1 MSIVE
6 SRVDTVRLYR
16 RGATVRR
23 RVVLG
28 AERPAE
34 VEVAGLPLALWDPTA
49 RVRVVSLDGPP
60 GSDVVATSL
69 RIGLWAAPR
78 DTPPTPPEEAE
89 LRRLEGDIA
98 RDEAHVAALRSELS
112 LLGEVTIPERPHA
125 EEGRPP
131 PRSPLVA
138 RLALEELVDEGVRTR
153 SQAIEALEQ
162 ALREHREKLAEAQAR
177 RERAS
182 SARVVSPAELKKT
195 VIIGLVWSGP
205 EARAVT
211 LELEYFVPGARWVPA
226 YQCRMSRDGR
236 ETTLALRA
244 LICQRSG
251 EDWSAA
257 KLELSTAAPLRWTEI
272 PELPSLR
279 IGKAQASPATK
290 RGFRPPPVGANV
302 LLDDYDRDVMRLS
315 RPNLEYNRPRL
326 ALSPP
331 ASPTVPARGV
341 GGAAYGG
348 VMPAMEADESWSS
361 ADGTGEAMAPSLK
374 SLAALPPAP
383 ARPAPAAA
391 PRMSMAAGR
400 ASARMDLMK
409 EEAAPRVSK
418 KLERRARVADDADDE
433 DQGSAAPDEA
443 ALEAF
448 VFTSLRLRAP
458 WEGADRGRLIPVD
471 ALASYLE
478 ILGRTGLV
486 VGGDARQALA
496 EAAQRAE
503 SAAAVALPRGASAL
517 RDDRTSFDYAYA
529 ADAPVDVPSDGAYHS
544 VPVTTAALA
553 SDVAFVVVPREDTN
567 VFRVATLR
575 HTGTTP
581 FLAGPVEVY
590 VGDEYVL
597 TAELPTVP
605 GGGQFQLGLG
615 VEQAIKCAR
624 NTRYSESRSGDKVVA
639 THELMHT
646 LEIELANHL
655 DRDVQCEVRERIPQP
670 AANAEVVVEEG
681 RVVPAW
687 SSYSQSERGRPLA
700 GGRRWK
706 VSVAPGA
713 RVKLLAEYVV
723 KIYANN
729 EIAGGNRREA

>member
-28 AERPAE
+28 AERPTEIE
-34 VEVAGLPLALWDPTA
+34 VPWLPLALWDPTA
-49 RVRVVSLDGPP
+49 RVRVVSIDGPP

-69 RIGLWAAPR
+69 RVGLWAAPR
-78 DTPPTPPEEAE
+78 ETPPTPPEEAE

-98 RDEAHVAALRSELS
+98 RDEAHVAALRSELA
-112 LLGEVTIPERPHA
+112 LLGEVTIPDRPHA

-153 SQAIEALEQ
+153 SEAIEALEQ
-162 ALREHREKLAEAQAR
+162 ALRVHREKLADAQGR
-177 RERAS
+177 RQRAS
-182 SARVVSPAELKKT
+182 SARVVSPFELKKT

-244 LICQRSG
+244 LVCQRSG

-279 IGKAQASPATK
+279 IGKAQASPAGK

-331 ASPTVPARGV
+331 ASPAVPQRPEGS
-341 GGAAYGG
+341 AAYGG
-348 VMPAMEADESWSS
+348 VVAPEADESWSS
-361 ADGTGEAMAPSLK
+361 DGTGEV
-374 SLAALPPAP
+374 AALSKSMAAPPPAP
-383 ARPAPAAA
+383 ARPMPVGAA
-391 PRMSMAAGR
+391 RMSMAAAR
-400 ASARMDLMK
+400 APARDMMK
-409 EEAAPRVSK
+409 EEAAPRASK
-418 KLERRARVADDADDE
+418 KLERRSRAVVDDADDE
-433 DQGSAAPDEA
+433 DQGSALPDEA

-471 ALASYLE
+471 AMASYLE

-503 SAAAVALPRGASAL
+503 SAAAVALPRGASPL

-575 HTGTTP
+575 HTGNTP

-597 TAELPTVP
+597 TTELPTVP

-624 NTRYSESRSGDKVVA
+624 NARYSESRSGDKVVA
-639 THELMHT
+639 THELRHT

-687 SSYSQSERGRPLA
+687 SNYSQSERGRPLA

-713 RVKLLAEYVV
+713 RVKLTAEYVV